1 MRNPANRR
9 DFMKLITA
17 SALAPSFRGAAGS
30 TQVTNPA
37 GGDFNPRVEKWGV
50 QEIVLPSSKSYS
62 NPFQE
67 VRLECRFSSG
77 SHEVEAEGFYDG
89 DNQWK
94 VRLMPTVEGEWSF
107 KTSSN
112 DSDLN
117 GKAGSFLCS
126 PPRPGNHGPVRVQ
139 NLYHFG
145 YADGTPLF
153 VLGTTLYNWIHR
165 EEALQQRTLETL
177 KQSPFNKARF
187 CIFPKWYPYNRVEP
201 PLYPYVK
208 TGDNQF
214 DFERFNPAYFR
225 HIEQRL
231 RDLEALGIQAD
242 LILFHPYDK
251 WGFSKM
257 SPAQDDAYLH
267 YLVARLAPFRNVWW
281 TMANEFDFIKPA
293 KDWDHIFQTV
303 EKADP
308 YGHLRG
314 IHNGRF
320 WYDHSKPWVTH
331 CDIQLQGE
339 DTYVTALGARLK
351 YGKPVL
357 VDEYGYE
364 GNNMMPW
371 GSLSAREEVGRHWGV
386 TMAGGYASHG
396 ETYVHPGDILWWA
409 VGGDLVGESPARLR
423 FLKQILS
430 ETPYQELQPLPDAVK
445 RGTVLGKKGELYLCY
460 FTELGDREK
469 FQLKIEGAGA
479 FSLDL
484 LDLWLMKTY
493 PLGHVRP
500 GAHIFNLPF
509 VPSLLR
515 LRRSATAG
523 SNTQP
528 LAFIQD
534 LLQRWGSHSGRRY
547 FR

>member
-165 EEALQQRTLETL
+165 EEALQQRTL
-177 KQSPFNKARF
+177 
-187 CIFPKWYPYNRVEP
+187 
-201 PLYPYVK
+201 
-208 TGDNQF
+208 
-214 DFERFNPAYFR
+214 
-225 HIEQRL
+225 
-231 RDLEALGIQAD
+231 
-242 LILFHPYDK
+242 
-251 WGFSKM
+251 
-257 SPAQDDAYLH
+257 
-267 YLVARLAPFRNVWW
+267 
-281 TMANEFDFIKPA
+281 
-293 KDWDHIFQTV
+293 
-303 EKADP
+303 
-308 YGHLRG
+308 
-314 IHNGRF
+314 
-320 WYDHSKPWVTH
+320 
-331 CDIQLQGE
+331 
-339 DTYVTALGARLK
+339 
-351 YGKPVL
+351 
-357 VDEYGYE
+357 
-364 GNNMMPW
+364 
-371 GSLSAREEVGRHWGV
+371 
-386 TMAGGYASHG
+386 
-396 ETYVHPGDILWWA
+396 
-409 VGGDLVGESPARLR
+409 
-423 FLKQILS
+423 
-430 ETPYQELQPLPDAVK
+430 
-445 RGTVLGKKGELYLCY
+445 
-460 FTELGDREK
+460 
-469 FQLKIEGAGA
+469 
-479 FSLDL
+479 
-484 LDLWLMKTY
+484 
-493 PLGHVRP
+493 
-500 GAHIFNLPF
+500 
-509 VPSLLR
+509 
-515 LRRSATAG
+515 
-523 SNTQP
+523 
-528 LAFIQD
+528 
-534 LLQRWGSHSGRRY
+534 
-547 FR
+547 